1 LIAEEIVNQEDQRA
15 IEVLLQTNINESLKV
30 NIDQY
35 LEVVDLT
42 KRHIVSTNEAFNGLK
57 IWMQYLE
64 RQKNKE
70 FDMKNMRIMQRKVF
84 NSKIQK
90 NN

>member
-1 LIAEEIVNQEDQRA
+1 NNDNIQQALIAEEIVNQEDQRA

-42 KRHIVSTNEAFNGLK
+42 VLTE
-57 IWMQYLE
+57 
-64 RQKNKE
+64 
-70 FDMKNMRIMQRKVF
+70 
-84 NSKIQK
+84 
-90 NN
+90 